1 MTTRSDVELRVP
13 ADTAYVAVLRTT
25 TAGLAARL
33 DFTLDDIED
42 LRIAVGEACAMVLE
56 QARADGDLHATFDL
70 GSGELSVTVSAD
82 ADAGERAGQGRLRL
96 AGADRADHPG
106 VGRGDARRGR
116 DHLVHEIG
124 SAGLRPPP
132 NMEHGDTGVEGL
144 RTTREQSMELFA
156 EFTADDV
163 DAARRTECRDALVHL
178 HLPLVEHCARRFR
191 NRGEPFDD
199 LLQVGTIGLLKSIDR
214 FDPDRGVEFSTYATP
229 TIIGEI
235 KRYFRDKG
243 WAIRVPRRL
252 QEMRM
257 MIATATSELSQSLGR
272 SPTPREIA
280 ERIGVTVDDVMEGIE
295 SSNAYST
302 LSLDA
307 GGDGSDE
314 GGPSMLDAIGEDDAA
329 LEHVEIRES
338 IKPLLE
344 QLPAREKQILLLR
357 FFRGMTQSQIA
368 AEIGVSQMH
377 VSRLLNRTLEQLRES
392 LHGRA

>member
-1 MTTRSDVELRVP
+1 MEL
-13 ADTAYVAVLRTT
+13 
-25 TAGLAARL
+25 
-33 DFTLDDIED
+33 E
-42 LRIAVGEACAMVLE
+42 
-56 QARADGDLHATFDL
+56 
-70 GSGELSVTVSAD
+70 
-82 ADAGERAGQGRLRL
+82 
-96 AGADRADHPG
+96 
-106 VGRGDARRGR
+106 
-116 DHLVHEIG
+116 
-124 SAGLRPPP
+124 
-132 NMEHGDTGVEGL
+132 DTGVEGL
-144 RTTREQSMELFA
+144 QTTREQSMALFA
-156 EFTADDV
+156 DFTAEGIGE
-163 DAARRTECRDALVHL
+163 ARRTECRDALVHL

-191 NRGEPFDD
+191 NRGEPYDD

-257 MIATATSELSQSLGR
+257 MIGAATSELSQSLGR

-280 ERIGVTVDDVMEGIE
+280 ERIGVTVEDVMEGLE

-314 GGPSMLDAIGEDDAA
+314 GGPSMLDAIGEVDAA

-338 IKPLLE
+338 IKPLIE

>member
-1 MTTRSDVELRVP
+1 MEL
-13 ADTAYVAVLRTT
+13 
-25 TAGLAARL
+25 
-33 DFTLDDIED
+33 E
-42 LRIAVGEACAMVLE
+42 
-56 QARADGDLHATFDL
+56 
-70 GSGELSVTVSAD
+70 
-82 ADAGERAGQGRLRL
+82 
-96 AGADRADHPG
+96 
-106 VGRGDARRGR
+106 
-116 DHLVHEIG
+116 
-124 SAGLRPPP
+124 
-132 NMEHGDTGVEGL
+132 DTGVEGL
-144 RTTREQSMELFA
+144 QTTREQSMALFA
-156 EFTADDV
+156 DFTAEGIGE
-163 DAARRTECRDALVHL
+163 ARRTECRDALVHL

-191 NRGEPFDD
+191 NRGEPYDD

-257 MIATATSELSQSLGR
+257 MIGAATSELSQSLGR

-280 ERIGVTVDDVMEGIE
+280 ERIGVTVEDVMEGLE

-338 IKPLLE
+338 IKPLIE

>member
-1 MTTRSDVELRVP
+1 M
-13 ADTAYVAVLRTT
+13 
-25 TAGLAARL
+25 
-33 DFTLDDIED
+33 
-42 LRIAVGEACAMVLE
+42 
-56 QARADGDLHATFDL
+56 
-70 GSGELSVTVSAD
+70 
-82 ADAGERAGQGRLRL
+82 
-96 AGADRADHPG
+96 
-106 VGRGDARRGR
+106 
-116 DHLVHEIG
+116 
-124 SAGLRPPP
+124 
-132 NMEHGDTGVEGL
+132 
-144 RTTREQSMELFA
+144 
-156 EFTADDV
+156 
-163 DAARRTECRDALVHL
+163 
-178 HLPLVEHCARRFR
+178 
-191 NRGEPFDD
+191 
-199 LLQVGTIGLLKSIDR
+199 
-214 FDPDRGVEFSTYATP
+214 EFSTYATP

-257 MIATATSELSQSLGR
+257 MIGTATSELSQSLGR

>member
-1 MTTRSDVELRVP
+1 MEL
-13 ADTAYVAVLRTT
+13 
-25 TAGLAARL
+25 
-33 DFTLDDIED
+33 E
-42 LRIAVGEACAMVLE
+42 
-56 QARADGDLHATFDL
+56 
-70 GSGELSVTVSAD
+70 
-82 ADAGERAGQGRLRL
+82 
-96 AGADRADHPG
+96 
-106 VGRGDARRGR
+106 
-116 DHLVHEIG
+116 
-124 SAGLRPPP
+124 
-132 NMEHGDTGVEGL
+132 DTGVEGL
-144 RTTREQSMELFA
+144 QTTREQSMALFA
-156 EFTADDV
+156 DFTAEGIGE
-163 DAARRTECRDALVHL
+163 ARRTECRDALVHL

-191 NRGEPFDD
+191 NRGEPYDD

-214 FDPDRGVEFSTYATP
+214 FDPHRGVEFSTYATP

-257 MIATATSELSQSLGR
+257 MIGAATSELSQSLGR

-280 ERIGVTVDDVMEGIE
+280 ERIGVTVDDVMEGLE

-338 IKPLLE
+338 IKPLIE

>member
-1 MTTRSDVELRVP
+1 MD
-13 ADTAYVAVLRTT
+13 Y
-25 TAGLAARL
+25 
-33 DFTLDDIED
+33 
-42 LRIAVGEACAMVLE
+42 
-56 QARADGDLHATFDL
+56 
-70 GSGELSVTVSAD
+70 
-82 ADAGERAGQGRLRL
+82 
-96 AGADRADHPG
+96 
-106 VGRGDARRGR
+106 
-116 DHLVHEIG
+116 
-124 SAGLRPPP
+124 
-132 NMEHGDTGVEGL
+132 GDTGVGGL

-163 DAARRTECRDALVHL
+163 DDARRTECRDALVHL

-214 FDPDRGVEFSTYATP
+214 FDLDRGVEFSTYATP

-257 MIATATSELSQSLGR
+257 MIGTATSELSQSLGR

-280 ERIGVTVDDVMEGIE
+280 ERIGVSVDDVMEGIE

-302 LSLDA
+302 LSLDS

-314 GGPSMLDAIGEDDAA
+314 GGPSMLDAIGEYDAA

-357 FFRGMTQSQIA
+357 FFGGMTQSQIA

>member
-1 MTTRSDVELRVP
+1 M
-13 ADTAYVAVLRTT
+13 
-25 TAGLAARL
+25 
-33 DFTLDDIED
+33 
-42 LRIAVGEACAMVLE
+42 
-56 QARADGDLHATFDL
+56 
-70 GSGELSVTVSAD
+70 
-82 ADAGERAGQGRLRL
+82 
-96 AGADRADHPG
+96 DH
-106 VGRGDARRGR
+106 V
-116 DHLVHEIG
+116 
-124 SAGLRPPP
+124 
-132 NMEHGDTGVEGL
+132 DTGVGGL

-156 EFTADDV
+156 ELTADDV
-163 DAARRTECRDALVHL
+163 DAARRIECRDALVHL

-214 FDPDRGVEFSTYATP
+214 FDLDRGVEFSTYATP

-257 MIATATSELSQSLGR
+257 MIGTVTSELSQSLGR

-295 SSNAYST
+295 SSNAYAT

-314 GGPSMLDAIGEDDAA
+314 GGPSMLDAIGQDDAA

-344 QLPAREKQILLLR
+344 QLPAREKQILMLR

-392 LHGRA
+392 LQGSA